1 MAKAKGSKK
10 KSVKHPISIDHVARI
25 EGKAGIEV
33 SYTGKKV
40 DVVQFNIFE
49 GPRFFESI
57 TLGKPINEAVA
68 VYPRICSF
76 CAAAHKVTG
85 VQAAENAI
93 ALRPTEQTKKLREIL
108 YIGDFIESHALHL
121 FLLALPDFLGYHDA
135 FTLGEEHP
143 DILRAGM
150 ALKDIGADIQTIL
163 GSRYIHQEN
172 VLIGGFGKLPTKKQ
186 LETIADRLKGIRND
200 AEEALENLVSYRN
213 WPEVDAER
221 IHLALKPYDDT
232 YSMLGGTVQ
241 STEGTSFR
249 ADAYKMRISESVVPH
264 SFAKHSHFNNEPFMT
279 SALSRF
285 ALFGDGLD
293 GRAKELAEMYSAHL
307 DPSNPMSNN
316 FAQAVELIY
325 FVNRAERMSRELAS
339 DLKPYERRIKP
350 KIEKAGIGVSMSEAP
365 RGLLAYTLKVD
376 KNGKITAADII
387 TPTAMFLP
395 MLEADL
401 RRLAEAL
408 AEQGVKDP
416 ETIGSK
422 LETVVRAYDPC
433 VSCSVHIA
441 DIQ

>member
-1 MAKAKGSKK
+1 MAKTKGKK
-10 KSVKHPISIDHVARI
+10 RSVKHPVSIDHIARI

-33 SYTGKKV
+33 SYTGKEV
-40 DVVQFNIFE
+40 DVVQFNVFE

-57 TLGKPINEAVA
+57 TIGKPIDEAVA
-68 VYPRICSF
+68 VYPRVCSF
-76 CAAAHKVTG
+76 CAAAHKITG

-93 ALRPTEQTKKLREIL
+93 GLNPTGQTKRLREIL
-108 YIGDFIESHALHL
+108 YIGDYIESHALHL

-143 DILRAGM
+143 DILRAGI
-150 ALKDIGADIQTIL
+150 ALKDIGADIQTVL

-172 VLIGGFGKLPTKKQ
+172 VLIGGFGRLPTKNQ
-186 LETIADRLKGIRND
+186 LEKIAQRLRNLRND

-221 IHLALKPYDDT
+221 MHLALKPYDGT
-232 YSMLGGTVQ
+232 YSMLGDTVQ
-241 STEGTSFR
+241 STDGNAFR
-249 ADAYKMRISESVVPH
+249 AEAYKMRINESVVPH
-264 SFAKHSHFNNEPFMT
+264 SFAKHSHYNCEPFMT

-285 ALFGDGLD
+285 TLFGNGLD

-307 DPSNPMSNN
+307 DPGNPMSNN

-325 FVNRAERMSRELAS
+325 YVDRAERMSRELAGE
-339 DLKPYERRIKP
+339 LKPYERRIKP
-350 KIEKAGIGVSMSEAP
+350 KIEKAGTGVSLSEAP
-365 RGLLAYTLKVD
+365 RGLLAYTIRINKAGRV
-376 KNGKITAADII
+376 TSADIV

-408 AEQGVKDP
+408 AEQGVKDT
-416 ETIGSK
+416 EIIGSK

-433 VSCSVHIA
+433 VSCSVHVA
-441 DIQ
+441 DVE